1 MPRSTQ
7 HSCTRPT
14 SKVADQPSNT
24 SRENKL
30 GKEKNRIQIPSNG
43 REKEEET
50 KVYHM
55 GIMLSSVTYVWFDK
69 EQEGNKTPL
78 VTTTDEDGVVEKG
91 ETETPFWESIMS
103 STCKAE
109 VRTSKA
115 I

>member
-1 MPRSTQ
+1 MGEEKSNPN
-7 HSCTRPT
+7 
-14 SKVADQPSNT
+14 SKQWT
-24 SRENKL
+24 
-30 GKEKNRIQIPSNG
+30 GKK
-43 REKEEET
+43 KET

-78 VTTTDEDGVVEKG
+78 VTTTDEDGVVGKG
-91 ETETPFWESIMS
+91 ETETPFWESIVS